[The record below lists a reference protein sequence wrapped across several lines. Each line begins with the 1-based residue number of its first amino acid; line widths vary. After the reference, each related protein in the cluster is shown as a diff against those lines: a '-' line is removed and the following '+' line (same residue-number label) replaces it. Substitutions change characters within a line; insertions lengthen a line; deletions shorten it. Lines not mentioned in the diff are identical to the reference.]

1 MSTAGKSSKKSP
13 KKNSG
18 KVKDKKKEEAL
29 SKQSQSVTGNGALGQ
44 KTLAFDIG
52 GTGLKASL
60 LDESGEIFTERVRVD
75 TPKPCPPSVLIHTLK
90 EMIAKL
96 PDFDRVS
103 VGFPGV
109 VRKGKTLSCKNL
121 GSDEWNHFDLQGAIA
136 EATGKPVAVIND
148 ADMQGLGAIKGEG
161 VELVITLGTGLGSS
175 LFEDGR
181 IAPHIE
187 LAHIPFRKGQTYE
200 EQLGNKAF
208 KKVGKKEWNERLEK
222 AIVYL
227 RTLTNF
233 DKLYLGGGN
242 AANVTIDL
250 GSDIEIVSNA
260 LGMSGGIWLWK
271 DRDMGDGIQK

>member
-1 MSTAGKSSKKSP
+1 MSSSNKTKGKAKGKKKEKAVSKKS
-13 KKNSG
+13 
-18 KVKDKKKEEAL
+18 VVVA
-29 SKQSQSVTGNGALGQ
+29 GNGAPGK

-60 LDESGEIFTERVRVD
+60 LDENGEIVTERIRMD
-75 TPKPCPPSVLIHTLK
+75 TPQPCPPGVLIEKLK
-90 EMIAKL
+90 EMIAQL
-96 PDFDRVS
+96 PEFDRVS
-103 VGFPGV
+103 VGLPGV
-109 VRKGKTLSCKNL
+109 VRKGKTLSCHNL
-121 GSDEWNHFDLQGAIA
+121 GSDEWIRFDLQGAIA

-161 VELVITLGTGLGSS
+161 VELVLTLGTGLGSS
-175 LFEDGR
+175 FFEDGR

-200 EQLGNKAF
+200 EQLGNKAL
-208 KKVGKKEWNERLEK
+208 KKAGKKRWNERLEK
-222 AIVYL
+222 AIEHM

-250 GSDIEIVSNA
+250 GDDIEIVSNA
-260 LGMSGGIWLWK
+260 LGMTGGIWLWR
-271 DRDMGDGIQK
+271 DRDHSDGIQK